1 MFSDGVIRE
10 QGTGKVSLI
19 GCFQIFNAPA
29 FPFLSP
35 PFYISVFIEHLPV
48 GEQVVARVSLQSAEG
63 VQLAFAS
70 GQLKLD
76 SVIEASAQFEL
87 PFPMPP
93 VNFQT
98 PGDYVVRVFVDE
110 QEIGKKP
117 LFVRSITQ
125 LQFRNN

>member
-1 MFSDGVIRE
+1 
-10 QGTGKVSLI
+10 
-19 GCFQIFNAPA
+19 
-29 FPFLSP
+29 
-35 PFYISVFIEHLPV
+35 
-48 GEQVVARVSLQSAEG
+48 
-63 VQLAFAS
+63 
-70 GQLKLD
+70 
-76 SVIEASAQFEL
+76 
-87 PFPMPP
+87 MPP